1 MTTYLLSYQIYK
13 MIAPLN
19 PASES
24 KSTEPR
30 PPQPGIFAGDS
41 ENVNEEAES
50 STREE
55 REWATEAGNITP

>member
-13 MIAPLN
+13 MIVPLN
-19 PASES
+19 PAS

-50 STREE
+50 STRAE